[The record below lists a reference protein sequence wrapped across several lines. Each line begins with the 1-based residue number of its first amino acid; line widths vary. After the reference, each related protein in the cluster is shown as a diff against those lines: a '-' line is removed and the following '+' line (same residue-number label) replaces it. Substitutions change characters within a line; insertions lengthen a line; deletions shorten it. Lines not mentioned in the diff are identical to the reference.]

1 MANDKQDM
9 ILAELMALRKQ
20 VADLMGS
27 ASSKPARKP
36 AKPKDPNAPP
46 KAPSD
51 WNVFLGVVRQAFKDA
66 NKPLGTHAM
75 AYASYLKN
83 TYPDAYSWDAESIVA
98 EHASWVPPEPKPKP
112 KADKPVAAAEDG
124 DKPKPKRT
132 LTPEHIAAMQAG
144 KKKAAEARKAVEAA
158 SKAAEVEVVAD
169 KPPAPAV
176 DASGLVP
183 FPWKGKRLLLDKA
196 RGGCWLKNPD
206 GSRGDWFGILSADKK
221 SIDNSAA
228 EPGV

>member
-98 EHASWVPPEPKPKP
+98 EHASWVPPEPKPK
-112 KADKPVAAAEDG
+112 AEKPVAEDG

-144 KKKAAEARKAVEAA
+144 KKKAAEARKAVEDA

-169 KPPAPAV
+169 KPPAPVVA
-176 DASGLVP
+176 DASGLSP
-183 FPWKGKRLLLDKA
+183 LPWKGKRMLLDKA
-196 RGGCWLKNPD
+196 SGGVWLRNPD
-206 GSRGDWFGILSADKK
+206 GSRGEWQGILSADKK
-221 SIDNSAA
+221 TLDNSVA